1 MQTKQKDTTLSNLFF
16 SLPQI
21 RTARPQPA
29 YETHGRVEQDLQAES
44 TSFAYQKN
52 ETHTHKKNKLVKKID
67 TNIFQTPF
75 RVRRLVVSIR
85 CKLFCASWGKCQKIE
100 SARSRK
106 AGTHARV
113 CKVSRLCVA
122 TCSLVFN
129 VSPLTL
135 KFS

>member
-52 ETHTHKKNKLVKKID
+52 ETHTHTHTKKTNWLKKL
-67 TNIFQTPF
+67 TQTF
-75 RVRRLVVSIR
+75 
-85 CKLFCASWGKCQKIE
+85 
-100 SARSRK
+100 SR
-106 AGTHARV
+106 
-113 CKVSRLCVA
+113 
-122 TCSLVFN
+122 N
-129 VSPLTL
+129 LTE
-135 KFS
+135 

>member
-52 ETHTHKKNKLVKKID
+52 QTHTQKKTKLVKKNWHKHFPE
-67 TNIFQTPF
+67 TLQ
-75 RVRRLVVSIR
+75 S
-85 CKLFCASWGKCQKIE
+85 
-100 SARSRK
+100 K
-106 AGTHARV
+106 AMG
-113 CKVSRLCVA
+113 S
-122 TCSLVFN
+122 
-129 VSPLTL
+129 
-135 KFS
+135 

>member
-52 ETHTHKKNKLVKKID
+52 ETHTHTQKTNWLKKL
-67 TNIFQTPF
+67 TQTF
-75 RVRRLVVSIR
+75 
-85 CKLFCASWGKCQKIE
+85 
-100 SARSRK
+100 SR
-106 AGTHARV
+106 
-113 CKVSRLCVA
+113 
-122 TCSLVFN
+122 N
-129 VSPLTL
+129 LTE
-135 KFS
+135 